1 MKITHTSHTNLDHET
16 DKHSAKMIL
25 CTVRLNDLESD
36 KIVDNCGIVSFLS
49 SRYRST
55 HVCMLAM

>member
-1 MKITHTSHTNLDHET
+1 VKITHTSHTNMDHET

-25 CTVRLNDLESD
+25 CILRLNDLESD

-49 SRYRST
+49 SRYRFVDLT
-55 HVCMLAM
+55 RFAM

>member
-36 KIVDNCGIVSFLS
+36 KIVDNCGIVSFFEFS
-49 SRYRST
+49 I
-55 HVCMLAM
+55 